1 VSTFLNIKKDPE
13 LDASESVMQP
23 YSARKSFNEVKA
35 GGNLDAPLL
44 STDFQGIIGSIRRPS
59 ILSFQKSV
67 VILQKLTV
75 SGVLY
80 TY

>member
-1 VSTFLNIKKDPE
+1 
-13 LDASESVMQP
+13 MQP

-35 GGNLDAPLL
+35 VDAPLL

-75 SGVLY
+75 SGLLY
-80 TY
+80 TN